1 MKCITGEKHCFGGK
15 MEDEIY
21 TLLQCLYWGIDV
33 DPKQVPK
40 NSGGQCFEVE
50 DYYLHSDRFAAIE
63 VLRPGGNGTD

>member
-1 MKCITGEKHCFGGK
+1 

-50 DYYLHSDRFAAIE
+50 DYFLQGDRFAAIE
-63 VLRPGGNGTD
+63 VLRQGRKRN